1 MNHSEVEDCVTK
13 ELQGRRGVGVA
24 IERWDLV
31 QRVFGPGADIPRTD
45 RNRADRAIRKAID
58 VLRSRGMLICNL
70 GEGSGWFLPATA
82 EEYENFRAVYGSH
95 AFPILKN
102 IREMDRSARRIWPNA
117 LQPKLL

>member
-45 RNRADRAIRKAID
+45 RNRADRAADEKAAR
-58 VLRSRGMLICNL
+58 LETKGMLD
-70 GEGSGWFLPATA
+70 ESPS
-82 EEYENFRAVYGSH
+82 RA
-95 AFPILKN
+95 
-102 IREMDRSARRIWPNA
+102 RQE
-117 LQPKLL
+117 